1 MRQRALSYMSLATH
15 VVEGISMV
23 ESNNSNSVIC
33 GHSGRV
39 RTPPVENDEVTGPR
53 VNHVFEHGPSF
64 STLFP
69 LLGAHR
75 RRPHI
80 MRFSSTLNPLSQSN
94 GDVPIAIV
102 SYEGKRKFVL
112 KMESFE
118 VRRARL

>member
-1 MRQRALSYMSLATH
+1 MSHRQLGDHFACLELIIYLSEVVTSEYEEMVGSAGVSL
-15 VVEGISMV
+15 V
-23 ESNNSNSVIC
+23 
-33 GHSGRV
+33 
-39 RTPPVENDEVTGPR
+39 NDEVTGSR
-53 VNHVFEHGPSF
+53 VNHVLEYGPSF
-64 STLFP
+64 STLSP
-69 LLGAHR
+69 LLSAHR